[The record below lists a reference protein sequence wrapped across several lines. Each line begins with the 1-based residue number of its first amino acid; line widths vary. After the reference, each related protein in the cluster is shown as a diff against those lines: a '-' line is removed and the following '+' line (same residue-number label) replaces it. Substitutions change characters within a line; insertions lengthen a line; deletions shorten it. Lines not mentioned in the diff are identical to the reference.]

1 MPLTSKDLDRIEKL
15 IDRKLDEKI
24 KLLSTKEDLKELEGK
39 IKFLPTKDEF
49 KELEGKIKFL
59 ATKDEFKELEEKIKF
74 LATKDEFKELEAKIK
89 FLPTKDEFYVSMDK
103 IMKEL
108 STIRE
113 ELALTPSFTQVADL
127 EEKVEA
133 LERQIHAV

>member
-1 MPLTSKDLDRIEKL
+1 MKDLDRIEKL

-49 KELEGKIKFL
+49 KELEEKIKFL
-59 ATKDEFKELEEKIKF
+59 ATKDEFKELEE
-74 LATKDEFKELEAKIK
+74 KIK

>member
-49 KELEGKIKFL
+49 KEP
-59 ATKDEFKELEEKIKF
+59 EEKIKF
-74 LATKDEFKELEAKIK
+74 LATKDEFKELEEKIK